1 MTKVFALTSL
11 ALFIALLYTLFF
23 IAPDRQ
29 ARVYNSHDTMI
40 ELHKLENR

>member
-23 IAPDRQ
+23 ITPDRQ

-40 ELHKLENR
+40 ALHQLENR

>member
-11 ALFIALLYTLFF
+11 VLFVALLYTLFF
-23 IAPDRQ
+23 ITPDRQ

-40 ELHKLENR
+40 ALHKLENR

>member
-23 IAPDRQ
+23 ISPDRQ
-29 ARVYNSHDTMI
+29 ARIYDSHDTMI
-40 ELHKLENR
+40 ALHKLENR